1 MFHGFQPLIS
11 RLKTKNTHTH
21 TAKNVADL
29 LTKVLFGR
37 KRREL
42 VSVVLADIY
51 DDY

>member
-1 MFHGFQPLIS
+1 MKECLIS
-11 RLKTKNTHTH
+11 HIPTSKT
-21 TAKNVADL
+21 VADL

-42 VSVVLADIY
+42 VSAVLADVY